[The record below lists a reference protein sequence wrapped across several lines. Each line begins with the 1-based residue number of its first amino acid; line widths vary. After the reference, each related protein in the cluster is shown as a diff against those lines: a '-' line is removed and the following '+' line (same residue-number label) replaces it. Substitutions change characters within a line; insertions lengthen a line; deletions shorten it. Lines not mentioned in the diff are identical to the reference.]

1 MCLYRIRD
9 AKKEKLHSI
18 SILSKNLNISVLN
31 EAGTVKYSLTITP
44 WLIFEIL
51 TSQCLF
57 SSLLVISI
65 YQFRS
70 HCVITNAEEEK
81 QTLIST
87 QEKKKAHSKHRII
100 NSVREKKHPHSEKEC
115 QYIVV
120 DYLQPCVYNTVW
132 KSQSFMYCVYDLM
145 NGCTSKAYWQHAGSM
160 WASHFLSS
168 VRVEL
173 KRTVTAAFHWRSAQH
188 VSIKG
193 NSTKTEQISI
203 IYEAQRMKEKS
214 IMGNLRTAFPLMDES
229 RCDVWK
235 CNTSHSLIF

>member
-1 MCLYRIRD
+1 MLR
-9 AKKEKLHSI
+9 KKNKHS
-18 SILSKNLNISVLN
+18 
-31 EAGTVKYSLTITP
+31 
-44 WLIFEIL
+44 
-51 TSQCLF
+51 SQH
-57 SSLLVISI
+57 
-65 YQFRS
+65 R
-70 HCVITNAEEEK
+70 K
-81 QTLIST
+81 
-87 QEKKKAHSKHRII
+87 KKKAHSKHRII
-100 NSVREKKHPHSEKEC
+100 NSVREKKHPHTEKEC

-120 DYLQPCVYNTVW
+120 DYLQPCVYNTIW

-203 IYEAQRMKEKS
+203 IYEAQRMKEKKAS
-214 IMGNLRTAFPLMDES
+214 WVILEL
-229 RCDVWK
+229 
-235 CNTSHSLIF
+235 HSLWWMKADVTCENVTRHIHWSFNNYESKIKTQ